1 MQPIKQQ
8 AKKIPVIITS
18 DQLFF
23 DELRENYRAVSNK
36 SIYKDVFQTFIN
48 TILEFLQDDVIAK
61 N

>member
-23 DELRENYRAVSNK
+23 DEFRENYRAVSNK